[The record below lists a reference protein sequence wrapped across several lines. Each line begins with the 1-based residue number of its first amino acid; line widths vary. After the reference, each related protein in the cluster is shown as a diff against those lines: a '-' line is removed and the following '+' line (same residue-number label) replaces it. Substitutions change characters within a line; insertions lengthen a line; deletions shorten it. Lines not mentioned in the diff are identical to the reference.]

1 MPEGGDRMVTMIHPA
16 ADRQQLVAALL
27 LVNADA
33 KACRDKRPGVVA
45 ADEAHGEIDRLL
57 DALVGA

>member
-1 MPEGGDRMVTMIHPA
+1 MATLAPSSSQILE
-16 ADRQQLVAALL
+16 ALH

-45 ADEAHGEIDRLL
+45 ADQAHAEIDRLL
-57 DALVGA
+57 DALLGA